1 MFKERLRAQC
11 GKQMSP
17 SKEVDKSDMMS
28 IVNHFPDLLVSTNLD
43 ERETSWLEALSKDG
57 IRGVCFLGMGGSS
70 IAGRYVISLLSS
82 SSALPMCLVQNYRLP
97 AFVGEDYVTIA
108 VSYSGNTQET
118 ITAHE
123 AALKRE
129 CRTVVVTS
137 GGKLSKAE
145 AGLRVT
151 LPGGY
156 PPRGVLPIMLSL
168 LLPTTEILTGH
179 TPTDFVEVKEELTR
193 VSAGKTAEGPEELA
207 HRMEE
212 RIPLFVAADHLFPV
226 AYRAKCQI
234 NENAKSEAFASQ
246 IPESNHNEIEGFT
259 RMGAKALLPVLL
271 RSRYETEPMGH
282 RMDFMEKMLGELGY
296 SYVVCRQQSETL
308 LGEVLAMTHHL
319 DKSSVALASRL
330 GVDPMSIEKISK
342 LKAYLE
348 ASQSG

>member
-1 MFKERLRAQC
+1 M
-11 GKQMSP
+11 
-17 SKEVDKSDMMS
+17 
-28 IVNHFPDLLVSTNLD
+28 
-43 ERETSWLEALSKDG
+43 
-57 IRGVCFLGMGGSS
+57 
-70 IAGRYVISLLSS
+70 
-82 SSALPMCLVQNYRLP
+82 
-97 AFVGEDYVTIA
+97 
-108 VSYSGNTQET
+108 SYSGNTQET

-145 AGLRVT
+145 AGLRVS